1 MKYKLTIIIP
11 TLNSEKFLKESLF
24 HLKKQ
29 TFKNFIIYVAD
40 GGSKDRTLEI
50 FEKSKLNYKIIS
62 KKDTS
67 TEDGINKCLKKI
79 NTKFFCILGSDDF
92 FDKNNYLENILKRFE
107 KKNFDII
114 FPDYAEIYS
123 NKKVYKPQGDDFKV
137 VNFQP
142 IVPGFGWVAKK
153 DISLFLFNTK
163 YKMATDYEYLLRIYN
178 KKYKFYREKQAIYC
192 FRLGS
197 KSYLN
202 YFKSVK
208 EVREIALK
216 FNGPKFFIWYF
227 YLYSNFKFIIK
238 KLLKKNKLIFN
249 YFFQF

>member
-1 MKYKLTIIIP
+1 LKYKLTIIIP

-40 GGSKDRTLEI
+40 GGSKDRTLKI

-92 FDKNNYLENILKRFE
+92 FDKNNYLENILKKFE

-137 VNFQP
+137 INFQP
-142 IVPGFGWVAKK
+142 IIPGFGWVAKK
-153 DISLFLFNTK
+153 DISQFLFNTK
-163 YKMATDYEYLLRIYN
+163 YKMATDYEYLLRIYK
-178 KKYKFYREKQAIYC
+178 KKYKFYRERGAVYC
-192 FRLGS
+192 FRLGAKTYINYAKALEEFKEIS
-197 KSYLN
+197 LN
-202 YFKSVK
+202 
-208 EVREIALK
+208 
-216 FNGPKFFIWYF
+216 FNGSKLLILYF
-227 YLYSNFKFIIK
+227 YYKSKFKFMIK
-238 KLLKKNKLIFN
+238 RLLRK
-249 YFFQF
+249 